1 MKGNLMA
8 GPGRVPKENLSR
20 EADTKRRD
28 ADITKVSAD
37 GILRGSPLPKDIT
50 WHPRTKA
57 WWHSFRTSPLA
68 QGFTE
73 SDWDFLLDTALL
85 HTAMWEGAT
94 NLAAE
99 IRLRVSA
106 FGSTPEARLRLKLK
120 ITEESNEVAQTV
132 NMDAERRKRLKAICD

>member
-1 MKGNLMA
+1 MA
-8 GPGRVPKENLSR
+8 GRGPAPTGKPATR
-20 EADTKRRD
+20 ERDNAKRE

-37 GILRGSPLPKDIT
+37 GILRGFPLPKDID

-57 WWHSFRTSPLA
+57 WWASWRTSPIA
-68 QGFTE
+68 QTFT
-73 SDWDFLLDTALL
+73 SNDWDFLLDTALL
-85 HTAMWEGAT
+85 HNEMWNGST

-106 FGSTPEARLRLKLK
+106 FGSTPEARMRLKLK

>member
-1 MKGNLMA
+1 MA

-28 ADITKVSAD
+28 ADITKVSVD
-37 GILRGSPLPKDIT
+37 GILRGFPLPKDID

-57 WWHSFRTSPLA
+57 WWASWRTSPIA
-68 QGFTE
+68 QTFT
-73 SDWDFLLDTALL
+73 SNDWDFLLDTALL
-85 HTAMWEGAT
+85 HNEMWNGST

-106 FGSTPEARLRLKLK
+106 FGSTPEARMRLKLK
-120 ITEESNEVAQTV
+120 ITDDAAEIATTV
-132 NMDAERRKRLKAICD
+132 SMDAERRKRLQLLSE

>member
-1 MKGNLMA
+1 MA
-8 GPGRVPKENLSR
+8 GRGPAPSNKPATR
-20 EADTKRRD
+20 ERDNAKRD
-28 ADITKVSAD
+28 ADITKVSVD
-37 GILRGSPLPKDIT
+37 GILRGSPLPEDTT
-50 WHPRTKA
+50 WHPRTIA

-106 FGSTPEARLRLKLK
+106 FGSTPEARMRLKLK
-120 ITEESNEVAQTV
+120 ITDDAAEIATTV
-132 NMDAERRKRLKAICD
+132 SMDSERRKRLQLLSK